1 MKKYIMFIFTSLIL
15 TGCEI
20 KTNVVLPEKDKN
32 EIEINVIK
40 EKIEMAEKEIN
51 LLMEINTEISYDGCE
66 KAGDK
71 IWSKKSVKEMRQIM
85 ADFPDAIKD
94 EDEIV
99 ENSERIYV
107 LMSRIKEWNE
117 KLNQLY

>member
-1 MKKYIMFIFTSLIL
+1 MKKYIMFIFTGLIL

-51 LLMEINTEISYDGCE
+51 LLMEINTEISYDGRE